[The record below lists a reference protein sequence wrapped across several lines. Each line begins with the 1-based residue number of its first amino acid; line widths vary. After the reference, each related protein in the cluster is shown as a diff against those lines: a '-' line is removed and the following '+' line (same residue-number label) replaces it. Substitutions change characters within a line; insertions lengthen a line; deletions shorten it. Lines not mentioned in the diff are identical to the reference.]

1 MSHKRLWIATAII
14 AVVILAGFVLS
25 VPHTRDVVDVSSSQI
40 AATSAPRVSLHDS
53 FKKGVHTI
61 TGSIEAPNACASVSA
76 QASLVGDTENAS
88 GILVALSLEKNSG
101 VCLQIPSEISFTT
114 TISAPARLPIIT
126 TVNGESATTTAS

>member
-25 VPHTRDVVDVSSSQI
+25 VPHTRDVGDVSSSQI
-40 AATSAPRVSLHDS
+40 AATSAPSVSLHDS

-88 GILVALSLEKNSG
+88 GILVALSLEKDSG

-114 TISAPARLPIIT
+114 TISAPARLPIT
-126 TVNGESATTTAS
+126 ATVNGESATTTAS